1 MGCVAAGALGASCAV
16 GVSSTIVVAVGMA
29 TATTRW
35 PRARAMLLSCRK
47 QLPLTTRMPVST
59 LTRPRA
65 TTKSAHSSPCPTRV
79 KPRTQSQPSQVGTI
93 PLRFKRQHFIRG
105 ATPSAKST
113 TLATSAM
120 ASLECA
126 AASSDGASSN
136 VAPQHMPVVVDTTVV
151 LQSYVLQSYAHL
163 PG

>member
-1 MGCVAAGALGASCAV
+1 MG
-16 GVSSTIVVAVGMA
+16 
-29 TATTRW
+29 
-35 PRARAMLLSCRK
+35 LLSCRK
-47 QLPLTTRMPVST
+47 QLPLTRRMLVST
-59 LTRPRA
+59 LTKPRA

-105 ATPSAKST
+105 AAP
-113 TLATSAM
+113 SAM

-126 AASSDGASSN
+126 AASSNGASSN
-136 VAPQHMPVVVDTTVV
+136 VAPQHVPVAVDTTVV
-151 LQSYVLQSYAHL
+151 HLQSQGQVEAL

>member
-1 MGCVAAGALGASCAV
+1 MG
-16 GVSSTIVVAVGMA
+16 
-29 TATTRW
+29 
-35 PRARAMLLSCRK
+35 LLSCRK

-105 ATPSAKST
+105 AAPSAKST

-136 VAPQHMPVVVDTTVV
+136 VAPQHMPVAVDTTVV
-151 LQSYVLQSYAHL
+151 HLQSQGQVEAL